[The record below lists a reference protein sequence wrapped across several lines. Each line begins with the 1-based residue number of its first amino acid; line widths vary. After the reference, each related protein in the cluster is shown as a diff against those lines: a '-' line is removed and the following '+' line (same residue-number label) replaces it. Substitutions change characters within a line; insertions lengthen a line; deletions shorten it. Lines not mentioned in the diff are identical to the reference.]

1 MVKAPYGY
9 FKAKSLH
16 LDPPHQHFSY
26 FNPIF
31 RRKIPFV
38 LPSVPSELLILPGEN
53 RWKFM
58 FFSKKTYI
66 FPIFTVNIPCFPVF
80 FWWPPS
86 PKAAAQRPS
95 EARSSCWRR
104 CVRRR
109 SRAEKASKGQSLTM
123 EISSPN
129 YSHSY
134 LARDYWNSHE
144 IPTIILNRNTIYREY
159 HGNTI
164 GI

>member
-1 MVKAPYGY
+1 MDISRLNLCIWIPHISIFPTSIPSSEGKSPSFYQVSLVNSSFSPVK
-9 FKAKSLH
+9 
-16 LDPPHQHFSY
+16 
-26 FNPIF
+26 I
-31 RRKIPFV
+31 
-38 LPSVPSELLILPGEN
+38 GEN
-53 RWKFM
+53 SC
-58 FFSKKTYI
+58 FSRKKTYI

>member
-1 MVKAPYGY
+1 MFYQLSLVNSSFSPVK
-9 FKAKSLH
+9 
-16 LDPPHQHFSY
+16 
-26 FNPIF
+26 I
-31 RRKIPFV
+31 
-38 LPSVPSELLILPGEN
+38 GEN
-53 RWKFM
+53 SC
-58 FFSKKTYI
+58 FSRKKLH
-66 FPIFTVNIPCFPVF
+66 FPHFHGEHPLFPGF

-144 IPTIILNRNTIYREY
+144 IPTIILNRNTNYREY
-159 HGNTI
+159 NGNTI